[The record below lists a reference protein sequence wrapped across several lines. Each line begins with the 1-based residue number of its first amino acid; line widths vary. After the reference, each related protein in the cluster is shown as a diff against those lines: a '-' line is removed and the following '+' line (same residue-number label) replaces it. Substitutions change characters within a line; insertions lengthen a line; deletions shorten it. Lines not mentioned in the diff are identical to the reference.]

1 MFKVALI
8 DKINEYDN
16 NGNAIEK
23 IKVTNVLEVN
33 NLSSL
38 DDMKRYMNV
47 LYILTVNDDVK
58 VGMNYDPN
66 TNTITNELGD
76 QVYPPITPDLV
87 LQKLD
92 KTVKEI
98 TFTKDLEG
106 MTLEEVQEYLI
117 KKSKRN
123 LEIYLENHPMKFN
136 KKTYTVTSSKQNQLT
151 ELLNAYK
158 FATDIGESFELTWNE
173 TGKENEP
180 YTYENLVQ
188 LYLAMLNYVRPIVAY
203 QQQIETQIKA
213 CDETPKILAL
223 DITFEK
229 YNAEK

>member
-8 DKINEYDN
+8 DKVNEYDN
-16 NGNAIEK
+16 SGNVIEK
-23 IKVTNVLEVN
+23 IKVTNVLELN
-33 NLSSL
+33 SLSSL
-38 DDMKRYMNV
+38 DDMRRFFNAP
-47 LYILTVNDDVK
+47 YILTVNNDVK
-58 VGMNYDPN
+58 IGMNYDPN
-66 TNTITNELGD
+66 TSIITNELGD

-92 KTVKEI
+92 KTIKEL

-106 MTLEEVQEYLI
+106 MVLEEVQEYLI

-123 LEIYLENHPMKFN
+123 LEIYLENHPMTFN
-136 KKTYTVTSSKQNQLT
+136 GKTYTVTSSKQNQLT

-158 FATDIGESFELTWNE
+158 FAKDIGEDIELSWNE

-180 YTYENLVQ
+180 YSYTDLVY

-203 QQQIETQIKA
+203 QQQIETQIKST
-213 CDETPKILAL
+213 DETRKAVEV

-229 YNAEK
+229 YSTK